1 MSDSPAPSLRGLDPW
16 LLGATAALVAV
27 GVANLHSLGDLQ
39 PARYGGLALRQCVWL
54 AIGAAAGLA
63 SFVAARR
70 DRHRALGWVHVV
82 AFGAVLLTLAGFAE
96 SVGGVRRWLRLGP
109 LVVQPSEFL
118 KLGVVAAV
126 ARWFGEAPIGTR
138 TLGRALLG
146 VLLCV
151 VFPAALV
158 AAQPDLGTGVVLL
171 LVGAASL
178 AFAPEAGRTLPMLVA
193 IVATPALLL
202 GRTLLHGY
210 QLARIRAFLDPDAH
224 PGGAWQ
230 LTQALDAMTAGRA
243 LGTRAWLSSHLLP
256 GAHTDFALVA
266 WGSAHGLLGTLLVL
280 ALQAVVAQ
288 RAFDTASRAS
298 DRYDLALAAGVGS
311 LLALQVTVNAAM
323 AFGMLPVVGVPM
335 PLVSYGGSNLATTL
349 IALGAV
355 LGVRARVVTAPTP
368 AGAPGPER
376 LYRGTPEA

>member
-1 MSDSPAPSLRGLDPW
+1 M
-16 LLGATAALVAV
+16 
-27 GVANLHSLGDLQ
+27 
-39 PARYGGLALRQCVWL
+39 RQCVWL

-151 VFPAALV
+151 VLPAALV
-158 AAQPDLGTGVVLL
+158 AAQPDLGTGVLLL

-193 IVATPALLL
+193 IVATPALLF
-202 GRTLLHGY
+202 GRALLHGY

-224 PGGAWQ
+224 PGGSWRPSRRRS
-230 LTQALDAMTAGRA
+230 TQ
-243 LGTRAWLSSHLLP
+243 
-256 GAHTDFALVA
+256 
-266 WGSAHGLLGTLLVL
+266 
-280 ALQAVVAQ
+280 
-288 RAFDTASRAS
+288 
-298 DRYDLALAAGVGS
+298 
-311 LLALQVTVNAAM
+311 
-323 AFGMLPVVGVPM
+323 
-335 PLVSYGGSNLATTL
+335 
-349 IALGAV
+349 
-355 LGVRARVVTAPTP
+355 
-368 AGAPGPER
+368 
-376 LYRGTPEA
+376 

>member
-1 MSDSPAPSLRGLDPW
+1 MSDSPAYSLRGVDPW
-16 LLGATAALVAV
+16 LVGATAALVAV
-27 GVANLHSLGDLQ
+27 GIANLHTLGDLQ
-39 PARYGGLALRQCVWL
+39 PSRYGGLAARQLVWVVL
-54 AIGAAAGLA
+54 GGAAGLA
-63 SFVAARR
+63 SFVTARR
-70 DRHRALGWVHVV
+70 DRHRALGWVHVA

-96 SVGGVRRWLRLGP
+96 SIGGVRRWLRLGP

-126 ARWFGEAPIGTR
+126 ARWFGDAPIGTR
-138 TLGRALLG
+138 SFGRALLG

-158 AAQPDLGTGVVLL
+158 AAQPDLGTGVLLL

-178 AFAPEAGRTLPMLVA
+178 AFAPEAWRTLPLLVA

-224 PGGAWQ
+224 PGTSWQ

-243 LGTRAWLSSHLLP
+243 LGTHAWLSSHLLP

-266 WGSAHGLLGTLLVL
+266 WGSAHGLLGTLAVLV
-280 ALQAVVAQ
+280 LQAVVAQ
-288 RAFDTASRAS
+288 RAFDTASRATE
-298 DRYDLALAAGVGS
+298 RYDLALAAGVGS

-349 IALGAV
+349 LALGAV
-355 LGVRARVVTAPTP
+355 LGVRARIVTTPTP
-368 AGAPGPER
+368 PGAPGPER